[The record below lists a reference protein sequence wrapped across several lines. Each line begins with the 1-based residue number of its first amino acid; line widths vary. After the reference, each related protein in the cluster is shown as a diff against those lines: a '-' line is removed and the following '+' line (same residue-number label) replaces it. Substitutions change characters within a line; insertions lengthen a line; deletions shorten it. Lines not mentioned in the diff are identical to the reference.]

1 LKKVQKRFANISD
14 GEFRRSHPQI
24 IGLGVTPLAARALAW
39 RYALEIDLET
49 HNMDMKTA
57 PLSLLNDPTL
67 LKTDALINGAWVK
80 GHSRFDVHDP
90 ATGQKL
96 CDVANLGAKEAEDAI
111 QAANA
116 AWPAWRTKTAKE
128 RSIILRKWYDLL
140 MANVEDL
147 GRIMTAEQ
155 GKPFAEAKGE
165 VAYGASFVEWFAE
178 EAKRVN
184 GETLPQFDNNRR
196 LTVLKQ
202 PIGVC
207 AAITPWNFPLA
218 MITRKVAP
226 ALAAGCPV
234 VIKPAELTPLTALA
248 AAELAIRAGI
258 PAGVL
263 NILTADSDN
272 SIAIGKVICDSDVV
286 RHLSFTGSTEV
297 GRILMAQSAPSVKKL
312 SLELGGNAPFIVF
325 DDADIDSAV
334 EGAMASKYRNAG
346 QTCVCANRL
355 YVQEGVYDEF
365 VQKFAAKV
373 KSLKVGNGFDEG
385 VVQGPLIEEAALQK
399 VERHVQ
405 DALAKGGKVLAGGKR
420 LNGQFFEPTVVSE
433 ARADMLCAK
442 EETFGPFAPVFRF
455 KTEQEAIDAANNTEF
470 GLASY
475 FYSRDIG
482 RIYRVAEGL
491 EYGMVGINVGIIA
504 TEHVPFGGVKQS
516 GLGREGSHH
525 GMEEYLE
532 MKYLCLGDILK

>member
-1 LKKVQKRFANISD
+1 
-14 GEFRRSHPQI
+14 
-24 IGLGVTPLAARALAW
+24 
-39 RYALEIDLET
+39 
-49 HNMDMKTA
+49 MDMKTEGFTKTA

-67 LKTDALINGAWVK
+67 LKTDALINGHWVK
-80 GHSRFDVHDP
+80 GASRFDVHDP

-96 CDVANLGAKEAEDAI
+96 ADVANLTAQDAEAAI
-111 QAANA
+111 DAANA
-116 AWPAWRTKTAKE
+116 AWSPWRNKTGKE
-128 RSIILRKWYDLL
+128 RSILLRKWFDLL
-140 MANVEDL
+140 MANQEDL

-196 LTVLKQ
+196 LMVLKQ

-207 AAITPWNFPLA
+207 VAITPWNFPLA

-248 AAELAIRAGI
+248 TAELAIRAGI
-258 PAGVL
+258 PAGVV
-263 NILTADSDN
+263 NIITADSDN
-272 SIAIGKVICDSDVV
+272 SIAIGKVFCSSDIV
-286 RHLSFTGSTEV
+286 RHISFTGSTEV
-297 GRILMAQSAPSVKKL
+297 GRILMAQSAPSIKKL
-312 SLELGGNAPFIVF
+312 ALELGGNAPFIVF

-346 QTCVCANRL
+346 QTCVCANRI
-355 YVQEGVYDEF
+355 YVQDAVYDEF
-365 VQKFAAKV
+365 VQKFSAKV
-373 KSLKVGNGFDEG
+373 KTLKVGNGFDEG
-385 VVQGPLIEEAALQK
+385 VVQGPLIENAAIEK

-405 DALAKGGKVLAGGKR
+405 DAIHKGGKVMVGGHK
-420 LNGQFFEPTVVSE
+420 LEGQFFEPTVIAD
-433 ARADMLCAK
+433 ARADMLCAR

-455 KTEQEAIDAANNTEF
+455 HKEQEAIDAANNTEF

-482 RIYRVAEGL
+482 RIYRVSEAL

-516 GLGREGSHH
+516 GLGREGSSH
-525 GMEEYLE
+525 GMDEYLE

>member
-1 LKKVQKRFANISD
+1 
-14 GEFRRSHPQI
+14 
-24 IGLGVTPLAARALAW
+24 
-39 RYALEIDLET
+39 
-49 HNMDMKTA
+49 MDMKTS
-57 PLSLLNDPTL
+57 PLALLNDPSL
-67 LKTDALINGAWVK
+67 LKTDALINGQWVT
-80 GHSRFDVHDP
+80 GASRFAVTDP
-90 ATGQKL
+90 ATGAVLAQ
-96 CDVANLGAKEAEDAI
+96 VANLGPAEAEQAI
-111 QAANA
+111 AAANA
-116 AWPAWRTKTAKE
+116 AWPAWKNKTAKE

-140 MANVEDL
+140 MANQDDL

-155 GKPFAEAKGE
+155 GKPLPEAKGE

-184 GETLPQFDNNRR
+184 GETLPQFDNTRR
-196 LTVLKQ
+196 LLVLKQ

-234 VIKPAELTPLTALA
+234 IIKPAELTPLTALA

-263 NILTADSDN
+263 NMITADSEQ
-272 SIAIGKVICDSDVV
+272 SIAVGKVLCASDVV
-286 RHLSFTGSTEV
+286 RHISFTGSTEV
-297 GRILMAQSAPSVKKL
+297 GRILMAQSAPTVKKM

-334 EGAMASKYRNAG
+334 EGAFASKYRNAG
-346 QTCVCANRL
+346 QTCVCSNRL

-365 VQKFAAKV
+365 VKKFAAKV
-373 KSLKVGNGFDEG
+373 QTAKVGNGFEDG
-385 VVQGPLIEEAALQK
+385 VNQGPLIEEAALVK
-399 VERHVQ
+399 VQRHVD
-405 DALAKGGKVLAGGKR
+405 DAVAKGGRVLVGGKR
-420 LNGQFFEPTVVSE
+420 LSSLGAGQFFEPTVV
-433 ARADMLCAK
+433 ADATADMLCAK
-442 EETFGPFAPVFRF
+442 EETFGPFAPIFKF
-455 KTEQEAIDAANNTEF
+455 KTEQEAVDAANDTEF

-475 FYSRDIG
+475 FYSRDVG
-482 RIYRVAEGL
+482 RIFRVSEAL
-491 EYGMVGINVGIIA
+491 EYGMVGINVGILA

-525 GMEEYLE
+525 GMDDYVEI
-532 MKYLCLGDILK
+532 KYLCMGDIHK